1 MHKRKQRT
9 KEKTLL
15 NSTPMISL
23 LCQKLTTEVQWCFF
37 QSDLERPARNGNQ
50 CLLQLLC
57 TCLTACML
65 FGLCLCVCACVLVC
79 TWRQWESGVLF
90 ISNARAAIAQQI
102 NIEPHDILIPD
113 DSHSIHCIAMESF
126 CILDTNFF
134 EPKLIPAIPSFKLC
148 KFTWKRKRQSKSFKH
163 RKNLDWM
170 K

>member
-1 MHKRKQRT
+1 MLVHKRKQRN
-9 KEKTLL
+9 KEKIFL
-15 NSTPMISL
+15 NATPVISL
-23 LCQKLTTEVQWCFF
+23 LCQKLTTEASSDFSNLTLKSQPEMGINACFNF
-37 QSDLERPARNGNQ
+37 CARAW
-50 CLLQLLC
+50 LLVC
-57 TCLTACML
+57 
-65 FGLCLCVCACVLVC
+65 FSVCACVLVC

-126 CILDTNFF
+126 YILDPNFF

-148 KFTWKRKRQSKSFKH
+148 KFTWKMKRQSKSFKH
-163 RKNLDWM
+163 CKNLDWI